1 METEIKIVGEMDYI
15 FREDRSV
22 FDTSGLCPT
31 LKTSNYERKIL
42 VELGDDKSETDR
54 VSV

>member
-1 METEIKIVGEMDYI
+1 MEPEIKIVGEMDYI

-22 FDTSGLCPT
+22 FDVNGLAPT

-42 VELGDDKSETDR
+42 VVKEGKDDDGTVQGD
-54 VSV
+54 